1 MFLKINQMNIKIKL
15 FFTFL
20 FTLYLSSCNNDEIV
34 ADNFLSYSVEI
45 IYPESYGNAVANGV
59 EVKLK
64 NLNTNRVLTVTTD
77 SNGRAN
83 FEQLVPGNYSL
94 AATKTLTAN
103 ESEIITGIS
112 SEAYLNATVA
122 QVQILDAGSTK
133 VQLDGG
139 AVGDW
144 VIKEFYY
151 SGAPNSYYFYDSF
164 IEIYN
169 NSTETLYA
177 DGLLFGS
184 TKSATS
190 SQSSFY
196 GFVTQGYQDAFL
208 AYAFRIP
215 GLGTEY
221 PVAPGESIVIAI
233 DAIDHKT
240 DPNGNANSP
249 VNLGKGIADFEVYY
263 YVNPKAP
270 DTDNPDVPNVEILY
284 ATSTSLF
291 DYLPGV
297 MGSGLVVFKSD
308 DPDNLER
315 MKEPN
320 TTSSTQYLRV
330 PREQVIDAL
339 DAAAKTT
346 MPLETKR
353 LPTVLDAG
361 INSVGNSYTGTSLR
375 RKIKQEIN
383 GRKVLLDT
391 NNSAN
396 DFEINQTPNPKG
408 W

>member
-1 MFLKINQMNIKIKL
+1 MKIKFKL
-15 FFTFL
+15 FVALLTSF
-20 FTLYLSSCNNDEIV
+20 YLSSCSNDEIV
-34 ADNFLSYSVEI
+34 ADNFLSYNVDI
-45 IYPESYGNAVANGV
+45 TYPDAYGNVVASGV
-59 EVKLK
+59 EVQLK
-64 NLNTNRVLTVTTD
+64 NLNTNRVLKVTTD

-83 FEQLVPGNYSL
+83 FEKIIPGNYTIIANKNLS
-94 AATKTLTAN
+94 AN

-112 SEAYLNATVA
+112 SEAYLNASVA
-122 QVQILDAGSTK
+122 QVQILETGLTK
-133 VQLDGG
+133 IKLDGG

-151 SGAPNSYYFYDSF
+151 SGAPNSYYFYDSY

-169 NSTETLYA
+169 NSTETMYA

-184 TKSATS
+184 TKSVTAS
-190 SQSSFY
+190 ASSFY

-208 AYAFRIP
+208 SYVFRIP
-215 GLGTEY
+215 GSGNEY
-221 PVAPGESIVIAI
+221 PVEAGQSIVIAI

-270 DTDNPDVPNVEILY
+270 DTDNPDVPNVEIIY
-284 ATSTSLF
+284 ASSTSLF

-297 MGSGLVVFKSD
+297 MGSGLVIFKSD
-308 DPDNLER
+308 KSEELER
-315 MKEPN
+315 MTEPN
-320 TTSSTQYLRV
+320 TTSSLQYVRV
-330 PREQVIDAL
+330 PRENVIDAL
-339 DAAAKTT
+339 DAAAKTS

-361 INSVGNSYTGTSLR
+361 INSVGKSYSGTSLR

-391 NNSAN
+391 NNSSN
-396 DFEINQTPNPKG
+396 DFEINQKPNPKG